1 MNLSGHIAKHLRDVH
16 FGGNWTSVN
25 LKETLA
31 DVSWQQATTKVQSFN
46 TITALVFHM
55 DYYLDL
61 VIKVMRGGPLDGK
74 DQYSWEMPPISNEEE
89 WQQLLNKT
97 WSDAETLAGLIEQF
111 PEDKLAKEFLDGK
124 YGSNFRNLEGIV
136 EHCHYHLGQIV
147 ILKKMIL
154 V

>member
-1 MNLSGHIAKHLRDVH
+1 MNLSAQIAKHLRDVH

-25 LKETLA
+25 LKETLT
-31 DVSWQQATTKVQSFN
+31 DVNWQQATTKVHSFN
-46 TITALVFHM
+46 TIAALVFHM

-61 VIKVMRGGPLDGK
+61 VIKVMQGGPLDGK
-74 DQYSWEMPPISNEEE
+74 DQYSWEMPSISSEEQ

-97 WSDAETLAGLIEQF
+97 WSDAETLAALIEKF
-111 PEDKLAKEFLDGK
+111 PEDQLANNFLDGK

-147 ILKKMIL
+147 VLKKL
-154 V
+154 LL